1 MLLRTFLYIDT
12 FLLTNMHSHT
22 PFSHTFFAHM
32 VCFYM
37 CGCLRLPSLLSWLVC
52 APGRELSIHPS
63 VRQVV
68 YVSVMA
74 NCPKP
79 PNRCL
84 TYTLKMICL
93 AISLFSL
100 LYPSFF
106 SLSIHSSFHLSF
118 VPTLSF
124 WQGSTESCNNTE
136 EEEMKGRKGTCPTF
150 TYSACFLQF
159 TLSHPGILSLCWTL
173 DQVEK

>member
-1 MLLRTFLYIDT
+1 MLLRNFLYIDT

-79 PNRCL
+79 PNLCL
-84 TYTLKMICL
+84 TYTLKKICL

-100 LYPSFF
+100 LYPYFF
-106 SLSIHSSFHLSF
+106 LFPSIPLSISLLSRLFLFGRDPQRAAITQKRRRWKVGKVLVQFSPTLHASLSSLYHIQVFCHSVGL
-118 VPTLSF
+118 
-124 WQGSTESCNNTE
+124 
-136 EEEMKGRKGTCPTF
+136 R
-150 TYSACFLQF
+150 
-159 TLSHPGILSLCWTL
+159 
-173 DQVEK
+173 